1 MSQPIIFS
9 LKTCFENISIDI
21 YFKQLTS
28 YNFFAKII
36 LERGRNMLKKLK
48 VSLILI
54 VLGNVLYWIL
64 SFLSNSNNSVF
75 SEFTSGLLLGISIG
89 INIIGI
95 LLLIYYIVKYEQ
107 NSKK

>member
-1 MSQPIIFS
+1 MTNFFKLS
-9 LKTCFENISIDI
+9 NISIDV
-21 YFKQLTS
+21 YFKQLTG
-28 YNFFAKII
+28 YHFFAKII

-64 SFLSNSNNSVF
+64 SILSNSNNGAF
-75 SEFTSGLLLGISIG
+75 SEFTSGFLLGIAVG
-89 INIIGI
+89 VNIIGI
-95 LLLIYYIVKYEQ
+95 LLLIYYIVKYDE

>member
-1 MSQPIIFS
+1 MANFFKLSS
-9 LKTCFENISIDI
+9 ISIDV
-21 YFKQLTS
+21 YFKKLTG
-28 YNFFAKII
+28 YHFFAKII

-64 SFLSNSNNSVF
+64 SILSNSNNSAF
-75 SEFTSGLLLGISIG
+75 SEFTSGILLGISIG

-95 LLLIYYIVKYEQ
+95 LLLIYYIVKYDQ
-107 NSKK
+107 NSKNS